1 MADTFKSVMAKFA
14 GFGAIV
20 HPVLNKEIKL
30 CAVKVRDTATK
41 KFGNLQ
47 PAVGPYPAWPLLT
60 IDTVKEKAR
69 AGAPGLYADP
79 LIGHYQGKTANKVW
93 PAPLR
98 TTIEIDVE
106 GWVATVGSRDPLAK
120 WHEYGATEAGKNHNV
135 TIPPRPFLRP
145 ALFENTD
152 HIHKQLT
159 LALGATIKK
168 M

>member
-1 MADTFKSVMAKFA
+1 MADTFKSVAA
-14 GFGAIV
+14 GFMGFSAIV

-41 KFGNLQ
+41 KFGILQ
-47 PAVGPYPAWPLLT
+47 PAVGPYPAWKMLT

-69 AGAPGLYADP
+69 REAPGLYADP
-79 LIGHYQGKTANKVW
+79 LIGHYSGKSANKVW

-98 TTIEIDVE
+98 TTIETHVD

-120 WHEYGATEAGKNHNV
+120 WHEYGVTEAGKNHDI

-145 ALFENTD
+145 ALFEETD
-152 HIHKQLT
+152 FIRSRLAF
-159 LALGATIKK
+159 ALGATIKK